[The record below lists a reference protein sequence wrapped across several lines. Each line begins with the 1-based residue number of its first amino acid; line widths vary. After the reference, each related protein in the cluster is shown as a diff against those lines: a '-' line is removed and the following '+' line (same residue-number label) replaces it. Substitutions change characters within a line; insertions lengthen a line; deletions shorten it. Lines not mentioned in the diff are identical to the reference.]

1 MANLTGQQICSTYGR
16 LLQIDGGQLQDGL
29 GNPITSLGNFSAS
42 YATSASYIDVT
53 GSGVLV
59 NWNGS
64 QLQLTASSA
73 AGAAVVSQLPPASPN
88 QGDLWWDSDD
98 ANMYVWYNDGTGS
111 QWVAATSL
119 AIQSVTADNA
129 ISASYAVTASYV
141 LGSISSASYSA
152 TASNYFMSDYLVRQ
166 FADDTAAAAGGI
178 PLGGIYRTGNVVVVR
193 VA

>member
-42 YATSASYIDVT
+42 YASTASYIDVT

-59 NWNGS
+59 NWFGS

-73 AGAAVVSQLPPASPN
+73 GGGVVVDQVPPPSPT
-88 QGDLWWDSDD
+88 QGDLWWDTDD
-98 ANMYVWYNDGTGS
+98 ANMYVWYDDGTS
-111 QWVAATSL
+111 AQWVAATSL

-129 ISASYAVTASYV
+129 ISASYA
-141 LGSISSASYSA
+141 A
-152 TASNYFMSDYLVRQ
+152 TSSNYIMSNYITNEY
-166 FADDTAAAAGGI
+166 ADDTAASAGGV

-193 VA
+193 IA

>member
-42 YATSASYIDVT
+42 YSTTASFSQIAATASWIDVT

-59 NWNGS
+59 NWYGS

-73 AGAAVVSQLPPASPN
+73 GGGGVVVDQAPPASPT
-88 QGDLWWDSDD
+88 QGDLWWDTDD
-98 ANMYVWYNDGTGS
+98 ANMYVWYDDGIS
-111 QWVAATSL
+111 AQWVAATSL

-129 ISASYAVTASYV
+129 ISASYA
-141 LGSISSASYSA
+141 A
-152 TASNYFMSDYLVRQ
+152 TSSNYIMSNYITNEYT
-166 FADDTAAAAGGI
+166 DDAAALAGGV

-193 VA
+193 IS

>member
-42 YATSASYIDVT
+42 YASTASYIDVT

-59 NWNGS
+59 NWFGS

-73 AGAAVVSQLPPASPN
+73 GSGVTVAQLPPASPV
-88 QGDLWWDSDD
+88 QGDLWWDEDD
-98 ANMYVWYNDGTGS
+98 ANMYIWYNDGTGS

-119 AIQSVTADNA
+119 AVQSVTADNA
-129 ISASYAVTASYV
+129 ISASYAV
-141 LGSISSASYSA
+141 SASYFFTSSVTNAA
-152 TASNYFMSDYLVRQ
+152 TASNYIMSNYIANEY
-166 FADDTAAAAGGI
+166 ADDTAAAAGGV

-193 VA
+193 IA